1 MKRFVCKLASEQLP
15 VGRYMEALKYWK
27 ADACPRCLCP
37 NETALHVL
45 SCQDT
50 RATTLR
56 DQLIQDFIDEL
67 QRSNTAPDLIQ
78 SAQTLLRKATQQG
91 HTAVQETVVLQNQAA
106 FSDLQ
111 FMQGRLTYHWRLRQK
126 EYYEAIQSPRSA
138 SKWAADFLTALWKI
152 AFQLWDQRNT
162 ILHSNQSIKDQLND
176 LNDTNANI

>member
-1 MKRFVCKLASEQLP
+1 MK
-15 VGRYMEALKYWK
+15 ALKYWK

-126 EYYEAIQSPRSA
+126 EYYEAI
-138 SKWAADFLTALWKI
+138 
-152 AFQLWDQRNT
+152 
-162 ILHSNQSIKDQLND
+162 
-176 LNDTNANI
+176 